1 MRSASHLP
9 RTGRA
14 RAAALLVLLLAA
26 LFAAGCGSDDDSST
40 TPVPSGTGGSD
51 AVVVQA
57 DGQAITKAQFDRA
70 LRSRLTGISP
80 LAPAGGAAVVLDPPD
95 YERCIA
101 ASRKQLRAAGVSS
114 TPTRK
119 MLKANCAAQER
130 QARAQVL
137 STLIQQAW
145 VAQQA
150 EEAGVKAP
158 AAAIASTLAAARKQP
173 GFAQRLKRSGQT
185 LEDVRT
191 AIATQL
197 LTAALVQK
205 ATTSTAPTNAQAR
218 RFLKEHP
225 ELFGTPARRKVDV
238 VATASAA
245 EAKQAKA
252 ALKKGQAVRDVI
264 AGLGQSS
271 VRQGRITLTDGDGQ
285 LSPAV
290 QKAVSAARRGTV
302 AGPVKV
308 GDLYYV
314 VAVRSVRPAKVP
326 SFAKVADKARQL
338 YVSFQAQN
346 AQNTLQAQMKKAWG
360 AKTACAKGY
369 AAPECANAPA
379 GASTTTT
386 TG

>member
-1 MRSASHLP
+1 MRSASPLP

-70 LRSRLTGISP
+70 LRSRLTGVSP
-80 LAPAGGAAVVLDPPD
+80 LAPASGAAVVLDPPD

-130 QARAQVL
+130 QARTQVL

-150 EEAGVKAP
+150 EEAGVQAP

-205 ATTSTAPTNAQAR
+205 ATTSTAPTDAQAR

-238 VATASAA
+238 VATASPA

-252 ALKKGQAVRDVI
+252 ALKKGQNVRDVI

-290 QKAVSAARRGTV
+290 QKAVAAARRGTV

-346 AQNTLQAQMKKAWG
+346 AQNTLQTQMKKAWG